1 MAEARND
8 AHSMAFIQEFKRIKD
23 TDIAIEIETKY
34 LEKTQEERLW
44 WSTKMLN
51 RNQNWSINRSGKSSD
66 LEKVI
71 KINHVM
77 WHHYCLKIPKY
88 QVKT

>member
-34 LEKTQEERLW
+34 LEKTQEERL
-44 WSTKMLN
+44 
-51 RNQNWSINRSGKSSD
+51 
-66 LEKVI
+66 
-71 KINHVM
+71 
-77 WHHYCLKIPKY
+77 
-88 QVKT
+88 